1 MAPPSSSAHEP
12 KHTPLPVH
20 GMDMR
25 HGSVDIKMAGETPNI
40 YIYNIYVYIYMYI
53 YVVLLSESWL
63 LSLKLVL
70 ALLSGLFVICCFQN
84 NTFLIEVLIH
94 HHLNFVKLSPLHL
107 SAAPW
112 GHILPGCNCWH
123 QHWDPKKWT
132 YCTCMWKL
140 VVGFFGVK
148 KTEFHG
154 WSWFSPLNLPFCCV
168 SVLFNKASW
177 PSPNLPQCSS
187 WLLPTPVL
195 VLLQWVCHG
204 SKYRRPPS
212 LKFVPGYQRLSS

>member
-1 MAPPSSSAHEP
+1 
-12 KHTPLPVH
+12 
-20 GMDMR
+20 
-25 HGSVDIKMAGETPNI
+25 
-40 YIYNIYVYIYMYI
+40 
-53 YVVLLSESWL
+53 
-63 LSLKLVL
+63 
-70 ALLSGLFVICCFQN
+70 
-84 NTFLIEVLIH
+84 
-94 HHLNFVKLSPLHL
+94 
-107 SAAPW
+107 
-112 GHILPGCNCWH
+112 
-123 QHWDPKKWT
+123 
-132 YCTCMWKL
+132 MWKL

-212 LKFVPGYQRLSS
+212 LKVCAWIPKTLQLDSDKLKKSPTT

>member
-1 MAPPSSSAHEP
+1 
-12 KHTPLPVH
+12 
-20 GMDMR
+20 MR
-25 HGSVDIKMAGETPNI
+25 HGSVNIKMAGETPNI
-40 YIYNIYVYIYMYI
+40 YIYIYIYVYIYVYIYI

-70 ALLSGLFVICCFQN
+70 ALLSRLFVICCFQN
-84 NTFLIEVLIH
+84 NTFSIEVLIH

-212 LKFVPGYQRLSS
+212 LKVCAWIPKTLQLDSEKLKKSPTT